1 MRVVSREVKSVK
13 SEGKS
18 SPRRL
23 LNREV
28 SGSGAG
34 DEAESSEEFRPKSVL
49 RKLRKPGFGGYSAVN
64 TGSLGKAG

>member
-34 DEAESSEEFRPKSVL
+34 DEAESEEFRPKSVL